1 MKSDEVRLTYDLTYK
16 DVVDIL
22 KIIDDSSSEELHLE
36 LGDLK
41 LDVIKGKTSRPP
53 IIEPVPVPGACS
65 VQAQAPAVSKEIPVE
80 QEKPRADAGKQTA
93 ADLSG
98 IPIHSPLSGTFYRAP
113 APGAPPFVK
122 EGAAVKAGDQVAIVE
137 VMKLMNSIRAP
148 QDGIIKEILVENESQ
163 VAMGQALML
172 MDPPKKKRSKK
183 KSK

>member
-41 LDVIKGKTSRPP
+41 LDVIKGKTNRPP
-53 IIEPVPVPGACS
+53 IIEPARLPNKPQVLSPADNKET
-65 VQAQAPAVSKEIPVE
+65 APE
-80 QEKPRADAGKQTA
+80 QEKPKADTGKKAG

-148 QDGIIKEILVENESQ
+148 QDGIIREILVENESQ

-183 KSK
+183 KTK

>member
-1 MKSDEVRLTYDLTYK
+1 MRSDEIRLTYDLTYK

-22 KIIDDSSSEELHLE
+22 KIIDDSASQELHLE

-41 LDVIKGKTSRPP
+41 LDVVKGKGPRP
-53 IIEPVPVPGACS
+53 EPS
-65 VQAQAPAVSKEIPVE
+65 VTAPMPAIPQAQAAAPEKKTPAEEQKPGAVAGKAVSP
-80 QEKPRADAGKQTA
+80 A
-93 ADLSG
+93 LSG
-98 IPIHSPLSGTFYRAP
+98 IPIHSPLAGTFYRSP

-148 QDGIIKEILVENESQ
+148 QDGIVREILVENEAM

-172 MDPPKKKRSKK
+172 MDPPAPKKAQKKRG
-183 KSK
+183 